1 VPEKV
6 SILIVDD
13 DEEALETLSDLLQEK
28 GFYTETAKTGKEALA
43 KAEERFFNVVLLDI
57 KLPDI
62 TGIEVLQALAG
73 KHLSTM
79 TIMMTAH
86 ATVQNAVDANNLGA
100 SAYIMKPID
109 QEKLLLAIKECLKK
123 QEIFNLR
130 ISQGMRKI
138 PVSISL
144 SSSIIQQ
151 IDQEAT
157 RQRRT
162 RSEYIELHF
171 ETYFFKETLQKKMVD
186 SETPYLFKDR
196 KNYK

>member
-1 VPEKV
+1 MPEKV

-13 DEEALETLSDLLQEK
+13 DEDTLETLTDILQEK
-28 GFYTETAKTGKEALA
+28 GFYTETAKTGKEALK

-57 KLPDI
+57 KLPDM
-62 TGIEVLQALAG
+62 TGIEVLQALNE
-73 KHLSTM
+73 KNKSTM
-79 TIMMTAH
+79 SIMITAN
-86 ATVQNAVDANNLGA
+86 ATVQNAIDANNFGA

-109 QEKLLLAIKECLKK
+109 HETLLRAIKESLKK

-144 SSSIIQQ
+144 SNHIIQQ

-171 ETYFFKETLQKKMVD
+171 EAYFSKETLPKKMVD
-186 SETPYLFKDR
+186 S
-196 KNYK
+196 

>member
-1 VPEKV
+1 MPEKV

-13 DEEALETLSDLLQEK
+13 DEDTLETLTDILQEK

-57 KLPDI
+57 KLPDL
-62 TGIEVLQALAG
+62 TGIEVLQALNG
-73 KHLSTM
+73 KNQSTM
-79 TIMMTAH
+79 SIMITAN
-86 ATVQNAVDANNLGA
+86 ATVQNAVDANNFGA

-109 QEKLLLAIKECLKK
+109 QETLFRAIKECLKK
-123 QEIFNLR
+123 QEKFNLR

-144 SSSIIQQ
+144 SNNIIQQ

-171 ETYFFKETLQKKMVD
+171 ETYFFQKKTLPKKMG
-186 SETPYLFKDR
+186 R
-196 KNYK
+196 

>member
-1 VPEKV
+1 MPEKV

-13 DEEALETLSDLLQEK
+13 DEDTLETLTDILQEK
-28 GFYTETAKTGKEALA
+28 WFYTETAKTGKEALA

-79 TIMMTAH
+79 SIMITAN
-86 ATVQNAVDANNLGA
+86 ATVQNAVDANNFGA

-109 QEKLLLAIKECLKK
+109 QETLFRAIKECLKK
-123 QEIFNLR
+123 QEKFNLR

-138 PVSISL
+138 PVGISL
-144 SSSIIQQ
+144 SNNIIQK

-157 RQRRT
+157 RQKRS

-171 ETYFFKETLQKKMVD
+171 ETYFFNKTLPKKKDD
-186 SETPYLFKDR
+186 SKTPYSILG
-196 KNYK
+196 

>member
-1 VPEKV
+1 MPEKV

-13 DEEALETLSDLLQEK
+13 DEEALETLSDILQEK

-43 KAEERFFNVVLLDI
+43 KAEARFFNVVLLDI

-62 TGIEVLQALAG
+62 TGIEVLQALNG
-73 KHLSTM
+73 KHLATM
-79 TIMMTAH
+79 TIMMTGY

-109 QEKLLLAIKECLKK
+109 QEKLFRAIKECLKK

-130 ISQGMRKI
+130 ISQGMRKT

-144 SSSIIQQ
+144 SNRILQQ

-157 RQRRT
+157 RQKRS

-171 ETYFFKETLQKKMVD
+171 ETY
-186 SETPYLFKDR
+186 LFK
-196 KNYK
+196 KNIEKNGSIIKRHITF

>member
-1 VPEKV
+1 MPEKV

-13 DEEALETLSDLLQEK
+13 AEEALETLSDILQEK

-43 KAEERFFNVVLLDI
+43 KVEERFFNVVLLDI

-79 TIMMTAH
+79 TIMMTAY

-100 SAYIMKPID
+100 SAYLMKPID
-109 QEKLLLAIKECLKK
+109 QEKLLLAIKECLEK

-130 ISQGMRKI
+130 ISQGMRKM

-144 SSSIIQQ
+144 SNSILQQ

-157 RQRRT
+157 RQRRS

-171 ETYFFKETLQKKMVD
+171 ETYFSKKTLTK
-186 SETPYLFKDR
+186 
-196 KNYK
+196 

>member
-1 VPEKV
+1 MPKKV

-13 DEEALETLSDLLQEK
+13 DEETLETISDILQEK

-43 KAEERFFNVVLLDI
+43 KAEERFFNIILLDI
-57 KLPDI
+57 KLPDL

-79 TIMMTAH
+79 TIMITAN
-86 ATVQNAVDANNLGA
+86 ATVQNAVDANNFGA

-109 QEKLLLAIKECLKK
+109 QETLFRAITECLKK

-144 SSSIIQQ
+144 SNRIIQQ

-171 ETYFFKETLQKKMVD
+171 ETYFSKETLPKKKAD
-186 SETPYLFKDR
+186 NKTPYSILR
-196 KNYK
+196 

>member
-1 VPEKV
+1 MPEKV

-13 DEEALETLSDLLQEK
+13 DEETLETISDILQEK

-43 KAEERFFNVVLLDI
+43 KAEKRVFNVVLLDI
-57 KLPDI
+57 KLPDM
-62 TGIEVLQALAG
+62 TGIEVLRALSE
-73 KHLSTM
+73 KHLPTM
-79 TIMMTAH
+79 TIMITAN
-86 ATVQNAVDANNLGA
+86 ATMQNAVDANNFGA
-100 SAYIMKPID
+100 SAYLLKPID
-109 QEKLLLAIKECLKK
+109 PETLLRAIKECLKK

-130 ISQGMRKI
+130 VSQGTRKI

-144 SSSIIQQ
+144 SNRIIHQ

-171 ETYFFKETLQKKMVD
+171 ETYFFKETSPKKMVD
-186 SETPYLFKDR
+186 SETPYSIQR
-196 KNYK
+196 

>member
-1 VPEKV
+1 MPEKV

-13 DEEALETLSDLLQEK
+13 DEDTLETLTDILQEK

-79 TIMMTAH
+79 SIMITAN
-86 ATVQNAVDANNLGA
+86 ATVQNAVDANNFGA

-109 QEKLLLAIKECLKK
+109 QETLFRAIKECLKK
-123 QEIFNLR
+123 QEKFNLR

-138 PVSISL
+138 PVGISL
-144 SSSIIQQ
+144 KQHN
-151 IDQEAT
+151 T
-157 RQRRT
+157 KN
-162 RSEYIELHF
+162 RSRSHTAE
-171 ETYFFKETLQKKMVD
+171 KVKK
-186 SETPYLFKDR
+186 
-196 KNYK
+196 

>member
-6 SILIVDD
+6 SILVVDD
-13 DEEALETLSDLLQEK
+13 DVETLETLSDILQEK
-28 GFYTETAKTGKEALA
+28 GFYTEIAKTGKEALA
-43 KAEERFFNVVLLDI
+43 KAEERFFNVALLDI

-62 TGIEVLQALAG
+62 TGIEVLKALTE
-73 KHLSTM
+73 KHRSTM
-79 TIMMTAH
+79 SIMMTGY
-86 ATVQNAVDANNLGA
+86 ATIQNAVDANNFGA
-100 SAYIMKPID
+100 NGYIMKPID
-109 QEKLLLAIKECLKK
+109 QETLLGAIKECLNK

-144 SSSIIQQ
+144 SNHIIQQ

-162 RSEYIELHF
+162 RSEYIELQF
-171 ETYFFKETLQKKMVD
+171 ETYFSKKNFN
-186 SETPYLFKDR
+186 EKRPIIKRYTPF
-196 KNYK
+196 

>member
-1 VPEKV
+1 MPEKV

-13 DEEALETLSDLLQEK
+13 AEEALETLSDILQEK

-43 KAEERFFNVVLLDI
+43 KVEKRFFNVVLLDI

-79 TIMMTAH
+79 TIMMTAY

-100 SAYIMKPID
+100 SAYLMKPID

-130 ISQGMRKI
+130 ISQGMRKM

-144 SSSIIQQ
+144 SNSILQQ

-157 RQRRT
+157 RQKRS

-171 ETYFFKETLQKKMVD
+171 ETYFSKKTLTK
-186 SETPYLFKDR
+186 
-196 KNYK
+196 

>member
-1 VPEKV
+1 MPEKV
-6 SILIVDD
+6 SILMVD
-13 DEEALETLSDLLQEK
+13 DEEETLETLSDILQKK
-28 GFYTETAKTGKEALA
+28 GFYVETAKTGKEALA

-57 KLPDI
+57 KLPDM
-62 TGIEVLQALAG
+62 TGIEVLQALTE
-73 KHLSTM
+73 KRRSTM
-79 TIMMTAH
+79 TIMMTGY
-86 ATVQNAVDANNLGA
+86 ATVQNAVDANNFGA
-100 SAYIMKPID
+100 NAYLMKPID
-109 QEKLLLAIKECLKK
+109 PETLFQAITECLKK

-144 SSSIIQQ
+144 SNRIIQQ

-171 ETYFFKETLQKKMVD
+171 ETLFFQKNSTEKK
-186 SETPYLFKDR
+186 SR
-196 KNYK
+196 

>member
-1 VPEKV
+1 MPEKV

-13 DEEALETLSDLLQEK
+13 DEEALETLSDILQEK

-43 KAEERFFNVVLLDI
+43 KVEERFFNVVLLDI
-57 KLPDI
+57 KLPDL
-62 TGIEVLQALAG
+62 TGIEVLQSLTG

-79 TIMMTAH
+79 IIMMTAF

-109 QEKLLLAIKECLKK
+109 QETLIQAIKECLKK

-138 PVSISL
+138 PVCISL
-144 SSSIIQQ
+144 SNRIIQQ

-157 RQRRT
+157 RQRRS

-171 ETYFFKETLQKKMVD
+171 KTYFFKKSLTEKK
-186 SETPYLFKDR
+186 SG
-196 KNYK
+196 

>member
-1 VPEKV
+1 MPEKV

-13 DEEALETLSDLLQEK
+13 DEDTLETLSDILQEK

-43 KAEERFFNVVLLDI
+43 KTGERFFNVVLLDI
-57 KLPDI
+57 KLPDM
-62 TGIEVLQALAG
+62 TGIEVLQTLTG

-79 TIMMTAH
+79 AIMMTGY
-86 ATVQNAVDANNLGA
+86 ATVQNAVDANNFGA
-100 SAYIMKPID
+100 SAYIIKPID
-109 QEKLLLAIKECLKK
+109 QEILLRAINECLKK

-138 PVSISL
+138 PVSVSL
-144 SSSIIQQ
+144 SNSIIQQ

-171 ETYFFKETLQKKMVD
+171 ETYFSKETLPKK
-186 SETPYLFKDR
+186 S
-196 KNYK
+196 

>member
-1 VPEKV
+1 MPEKI

-13 DEEALETLSDLLQEK
+13 DKDSLETLTDILQEK
-28 GFYTETAKTGKEALA
+28 GFYTETAKTGKEALT
-43 KAEERFFNVVLLDI
+43 KAEERFFNIVLLDI
-57 KLPDI
+57 KLPDM
-62 TGIEVLQALAG
+62 TGIEVLQALNE
-73 KHLSTM
+73 KNKSTM
-79 TIMMTAH
+79 SIMITAN
-86 ATVQNAVDANNLGA
+86 ATVQNAIDANNFGA

-109 QEKLLLAIKECLKK
+109 HETLLRAIKESLKK

-144 SSSIIQQ
+144 SNHIIQQ

-171 ETYFFKETLQKKMVD
+171 ETYFSKKTLQKK
-186 SETPYLFKDR
+186 KD
-196 KNYK
+196 

>member
-1 VPEKV
+1 MPEKV

-13 DEEALETLSDLLQEK
+13 DEEALETLSDILQEK

-43 KAEERFFNVVLLDI
+43 KAEERFFNIILLDI
-57 KLPDI
+57 KLPDM
-62 TGIEVLQALAG
+62 TGIEVLQTLTG

-79 TIMMTAH
+79 AIMMTGY
-86 ATVQNAVDANNLGA
+86 ATVQNAVDANNFGA
-100 SAYIMKPID
+100 SAYIIKPID
-109 QEKLLLAIKECLKK
+109 QEILLRAIKECLKK

-144 SSSIIQQ
+144 SNSIIQQ

-171 ETYFFKETLQKKMVD
+171 ETYFSKETLPKK
-186 SETPYLFKDR
+186 S
-196 KNYK
+196 

>member
-1 VPEKV
+1 MPEKV

-13 DEEALETLSDLLQEK
+13 DEETLETLSDILQEK

-57 KLPDI
+57 KLPDM
-62 TGIEVLQALAG
+62 TGIEVLQDLTG
-73 KHLSTM
+73 KHRSTM
-79 TIMMTAH
+79 TIMMTGY
-86 ATVQNAVDANNLGA
+86 ATVQNAVDANNFGA
-100 SAYIMKPID
+100 NAYIMKPID
-109 QEKLLLAIKECLKK
+109 QETLFQAITECLKK

-138 PVSISL
+138 PVSMSL
-144 SSSIIQQ
+144 SNRIIQQ

-171 ETYFFKETLQKKMVD
+171 ETYFSKKIYRKKWVD
-186 SETPYLFKDR
+186 NKTPYSILG
-196 KNYK
+196 